1 MLEQLVLSIYNDNI
15 VAVFGVVEAF
25 KIVGILVLLLFGS
38 FDLFRRELSLAFM
51 TFGAGKIVI
60 RNRTIAGRVRFFE
73 RQLRTFRR
81 NEMLT

>member
-25 KIVGILVLLLFGS
+25 KIVGIIVLLLFGS
-38 FDLFRRELSLAFM
+38 LDLLRRELLFAFM
-51 TFGAGKIVI
+51 TFGAGEIVI
-60 RNRTIAGRVRFFE
+60 RNRTIAGRIRLFE
-73 RQLRTFRR
+73 RQLRTLRR